1 MKAIIAKLSVLIVVL
16 LPTLGLIVWFMIGDI
31 ANGGLVAMSS
41 ACVWI
46 VSYIVV
52 LSTDGSV
59 K

>member
-1 MKAIIAKLSVLIVVL
+1 MNTLAKLAVLIVVL

-31 ANGGLVAMSS
+31 ANGGLVAMVT

-52 LSTDGSV
+52 LSVDWSV